1 MNNKINDVICASI
14 FLIFGI
20 VLMILTPI
28 MTSPMKM
35 DSLGS
40 RFFPYAIGVF
50 TIIVSLILGISSLLS
65 IRKNMDQVKG
75 YNPHLHDNL
84 RAVLYCIALLVSV
97 WLIEAVHFLA
107 GAFVMTTSL
116 LLLCSE
122 RKILW
127 YLIVYACTAVAYFA
141 FTMLLNVRI

>member
-40 RFFPYAIGVF
+40 RFFPY
-50 TIIVSLILGISSLLS
+50 LS
-65 IRKNMDQVKG
+65 TWIKK
-75 YNPHLHDNL
+75 Y
-84 RAVLYCIALLVSV
+84 
-97 WLIEAVHFLA
+97 
-107 GAFVMTTSL
+107 
-116 LLLCSE
+116 
-122 RKILW
+122 
-127 YLIVYACTAVAYFA
+127 
-141 FTMLLNVRI
+141 

>member
-65 IRKNMDQVKG
+65 IRKNMDQV
-75 YNPHLHDNL
+75 NI
-84 RAVLYCIALLVSV
+84 VL
-97 WLIEAVHFLA
+97 
-107 GAFVMTTSL
+107 
-116 LLLCSE
+116 
-122 RKILW
+122 
-127 YLIVYACTAVAYFA
+127 
-141 FTMLLNVRI
+141 